1 MPDRLMRRQ
10 CGGGKREVV
19 RGRRKRWRKRWRKE
33 KVKGKSRRGRR
44 GKGEKDGKMEGWKE
58 GKEQVASF
66 PVHMAWV

>member
-1 MPDRLMRRQ
+1 MRRQ

-44 GKGEKDGKMEGWKE
+44 GEGEKDGKMEGWKE
-58 GKEQVASF
+58 GSVASSLLI
-66 PVHMAWV
+66 PSPCGLGMRLV